1 MILFNKLVR
10 MDLLLLLAV
19 IALFVIGA
27 SKWRDALVGFTLAL
41 LLISLAS
48 HFKHYKTYKKFY

>member
-19 IALFVIGA
+19 IALFTIGA

-41 LLISLAS
+41 LLISLGS
-48 HFKHYKTYKKFY
+48 HFKHYKTYK